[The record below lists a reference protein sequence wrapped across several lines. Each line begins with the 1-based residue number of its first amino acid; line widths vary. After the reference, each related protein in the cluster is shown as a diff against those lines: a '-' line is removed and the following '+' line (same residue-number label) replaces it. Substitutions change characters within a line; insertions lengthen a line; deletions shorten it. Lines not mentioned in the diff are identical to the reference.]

1 MRKRKL
7 LFIASLLVF
16 GAISMEHI
24 VSYIDAPW
32 ITNF

>member
-1 MRKRKL
+1 MRKLKL
-7 LFIASLLVF
+7 LLIASLLVI
-16 GAISMEHI
+16 GAINMEHI